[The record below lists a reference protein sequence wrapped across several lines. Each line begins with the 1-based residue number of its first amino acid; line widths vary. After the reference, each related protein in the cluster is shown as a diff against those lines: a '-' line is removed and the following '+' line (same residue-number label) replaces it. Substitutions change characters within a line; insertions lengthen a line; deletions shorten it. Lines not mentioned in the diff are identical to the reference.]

1 MPIRT
6 EKEKMLAGELYRAT
20 EPSLV
25 SEYAGCQRFLQR
37 YNATGIDDRGKRTL
51 LLGDLFGA
59 VGENPCVMPIF
70 MCDYGSNIYA
80 GRNLFVNY
88 NCVFLDCNRIDI
100 GNDVQIGP
108 AVQIY
113 TASHPLDPQERLR
126 GLESAHPV
134 KIGNNVWIGGGA
146 IILPGVTIGD
156 NAVVG
161 AGSVVTRDVAAGAVV
176 AGNPA
181 REIRSSKSTV

>member
-1 MPIRT
+1 MIRT

-20 EPSLV
+20 EASLV
-25 SEYAGCQRFLQR
+25 EEHKGALRLLQR
-37 YNATGIDDRGKRTL
+37 YNQTGIDDMGKRTL
-51 LLGDLFGA
+51 LLGDLFGKI
-59 VGENPCVMPIF
+59 GENPCVMPTF

-80 GRNLFVNY
+80 GRNLFVNF
-88 NCVFLDCNRIDI
+88 NCVFLDCNIIEI
-100 GNDVQIGP
+100 GDDVQMGP

-113 TASHPLDPQERLR
+113 TATHPLDPAERLR
-126 GLESAHPV
+126 GLESALPV

-176 AGNPA
+176 VGNPA
-181 REIRSSKSTV
+181 RPKTSK